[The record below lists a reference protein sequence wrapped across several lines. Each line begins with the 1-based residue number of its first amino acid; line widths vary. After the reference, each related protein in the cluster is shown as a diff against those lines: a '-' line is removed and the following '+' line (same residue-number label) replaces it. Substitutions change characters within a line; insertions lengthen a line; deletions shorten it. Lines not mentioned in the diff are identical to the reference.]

1 MTGSDLRTIR
11 EARGL
16 SLDAMGR
23 ALGYSGRN
31 VRQQMHR
38 YETSDALPPQ
48 MILRLRVLGWYRPQ
62 KPAAL

>member
-1 MTGSDLRTIR
+1 MTGPDLRAIR

-38 YETSDALPPQ
+38 YETSDELPPPV
-48 MILRLRVLGWYRPQ
+48 ILRLRAVGWLAGLTHRV
-62 KPAAL
+62 